1 MVLKR
6 ASLDQKGNSCD
17 ACVRENYPQ
26 FLCNFLMNKV
36 GINILLSFSHCKKSW
51 RSSST
56 PASGDAGPIH
66 TGVEKSFRHTWRK
79 FYYKYRTFSTEFFK
93 CRTSSAEMDC
103 LKSNITWA
111 RTYVFRFTFQYS
123 TTAPHFLM
131 SLTGG
136 PTWNSHRQLESK
148 LVRRQLYNSAK
159 IWTDN
164 LIVSIL

>member
-1 MVLKR
+1 MCLISYR
-6 ASLDQKGNSCD
+6 AQCWNMSLYIC
-17 ACVRENYPQ
+17 E
-26 FLCNFLMNKV
+26 FLRLCKNV
-36 GINILLSFSHCKKSW
+36 IFSTIKCTLHCKKSW

-66 TGVEKSFRHTWRK
+66 TGIEQIFRHPWRK
-79 FYYKYRTFSTEFFK
+79 FYHKYRTFSTEFFK

-123 TTAPHFLM
+123 TTAPHFLL
-131 SLTGG
+131 SFKGG
-136 PTWNSHRQLESK
+136 PTWNSDRQLESK
-148 LVRRQLYNSAK
+148 LVWRQLYNSVK
-159 IWTDN
+159 IWTNN